1 MRLIV
6 AIQVC
11 VIEHVVFAGIL
22 IATNENGGGLFTFI
36 NNAFLII
43 NVLYSLRI
51 DCDLVSIKFASSLK
65 LINHGG
71 MHIFETFWSMPRIT
85 YIDEAPFGLH
95 YLECNKWL
103 HDVVN
108 LFING
113 LVATLRAFL
122 EDPTAYHF
130 DIKETLAMVNH
141 YPDNLEN
148 SALMIEQQMIIDRY
162 LQHLLLLSF

>member
-71 MHIFETFWSMPRIT
+71 MHIFETF
-85 YIDEAPFGLH
+85 
-95 YLECNKWL
+95 
-103 HDVVN
+103 
-108 LFING
+108 
-113 LVATLRAFL
+113 
-122 EDPTAYHF
+122 
-130 DIKETLAMVNH
+130 
-141 YPDNLEN
+141 
-148 SALMIEQQMIIDRY
+148 
-162 LQHLLLLSF
+162 